1 VLIEIVRSSTN
12 LSNLEAK
19 NQKISIIEALSR
31 FYDDILQQPFFYN
44 AQELEEDNEV
54 LAEQILDDEILD
66 PQYASMR
73 YNAQPLEN
81 DEGEVIEEDE
91 REYENSLAKS
101 GYMGDRA
108 QLSQA
113 RLDSGGSTTQKPA
126 VVESKPKSNAFLD
139 EGRGGFEQTSGV
151 PPIKGFVEKKGQPV
165 VNQSAM
171 QKGYSNPEEK
181 GSNLRESFGRKSEE
195 KRGQDSI
202 NSAGSPKNSQIPT
215 PKREAIVATSEG
227 SKTTKN
233 GGEQQQPFFPMA
245 GAVIAN
251 TGKPVVSKSH
261 PKFNAGSLQD
271 FDSEEEKPSSQKG
284 NQTTKKY
291 NSLVLKNNPQIDES
305 PEFRVGTQEDE
316 DEAKRSDLLVSQ
328 NRSQSIVKKDQ
339 PAVSS
344 AYAQER
350 SDDFEE
356 YYEVTEQQQKE
367 KRGHQTPEIRIYKGA
382 QQSPNTKAS
391 NLEEDYDTEQERQ
404 KREQATK
411 KPVKTVSLN
420 AGSLKDLDD
429 TEKSRVLRAKAGS
442 LISDDASFRNKSQRE
457 ELEEIAARIN
467 RSKDIGSYSDIN
479 ISRKAEDKSMTEF
492 GSVNKREKVLG
503 ESFLN
508 GVNDKKGKTNTL
520 SPDNRRGVVQQNILP
535 HEYTSLES
543 YFEREIGYLKGKNET
558 LTKENQELLV
568 KNATL
573 ETRLAQEIEKNKELR
588 EQLNK
593 KDTEIQTALQT
604 TRARLDS
611 KWDIRA
617 YNSNNF

>member
-1 VLIEIVRSSTN
+1 MLIEIVRSSTN